1 MSRSLTISAMLIT
14 LAALGIVAVILIGR
28 GQQVGASHD
37 SDEHASNAESE
48 RTTVGR
54 AAPRQAGCTPGAPV
68 DNIVVDTSLNAANE
82 TQLVN
87 VSDNVFVGQVVR
99 RIDDAPL
106 PEAAPLPTTA
116 FAVEVKE
123 NIKGSLSGTVTVV
136 QGGGCDPEYGRVV
149 LINNNPLL
157 VPGQEVLFTTS
168 EDSPGGT
175 HSLASH
181 TYSSVR
187 LETASEKAR
196 VVAKFQE
203 AKKRAASIRSSRS
216 AGRN

>member
-1 MSRSLTISAMLIT
+1 
-14 LAALGIVAVILIGR
+14 
-28 GQQVGASHD
+28 
-37 SDEHASNAESE
+37 
-48 RTTVGR
+48 
-54 AAPRQAGCTPGAPV
+54 
-68 DNIVVDTSLNAANE
+68 
-82 TQLVN
+82 
-87 VSDNVFVGQVVR
+87 
-99 RIDDAPL
+99 
-106 PEAAPLPTTA
+106 
-116 FAVEVKE
+116 
-123 NIKGSLSGTVTVV
+123 
-136 QGGGCDPEYGRVV
+136 VV

-187 LETASEKAR
+187 FETASEKAR